1 MVEHIQIFMIMI
13 SSHLTYAIFH
23 EPIDFQF
30 KNNMENYNIFK
41 NNNLIT
47 SNTITLDITSIIKK
61 SLMNKFK
68 LELTQLFILVLIVFI
83 KKLLQ

>member
-1 MVEHIQIFMIMI
+1 MIII

-23 EPIDFQF
+23 EPIDFQS
-30 KNNMENYNIFK
+30 KNDMENYNIFK
-41 NNNLIT
+41 NSNLIT
-47 SNTITLDITSIIKK
+47 SNTLTLDISSIIKK

-68 LELTQLFILVLIVFI
+68 LELTELFILVLIVFI